1 MKEILLR
8 NKMICHILEGCNKA
22 LLKEPNNVEL
32 LRTRGIAFNL
42 AKKYVEAIDDF
53 LKVIKAMPEDASSYY
68 LKSDCHFQLGEFEQ
82 AKQDFMRAALLED
95 NPDIDKAQIE
105 NIIVPDETELADVV
119 KILEFEKNKAILKI
133 FPDLISDS
141 TVD

>member
-1 MKEILLR
+1 
-8 NKMICHILEGCNKA
+8 MIRHVLEGCDKA

-42 AKKYVEAIDDF
+42 AKKYAEAIDDF
-53 LKVIKAMPEDASSYY
+53 LKVLNAMPEDASSYY
-68 LKSDCHFQLGEFEQ
+68 LKSDCHYQLGEFEQ

-95 NPDIDKAQIE
+95 NPDIDKSEIK
-105 NIIVPDETELADVV
+105 NVIVPEETELEDIV
-119 KILEFEKNKAILKI
+119 KILEFEKNKAILKS